1 MEKCRNLRDYAV
13 LISEIRQKLSQGIP
27 LEPAVADA
35 VDECIRKGIL
45 HDILVKNKVEVI
57 SMILT
62 SFDQEEYEKT
72 IRDESYEEGLE
83 QGIERGLKQGL
94 ERGLEQGL
102 EQGLERGRNDGIRQ
116 VILSMLK
123 KGLSIDEIK
132 DMTDVSDEIIEQV
145 RAML

>member
-1 MEKCRNLRDYAV
+1 MNKR
-13 LISEIRQKLSQGIP
+13 
-27 LEPAVADA
+27 
-35 VDECIRKGIL
+35 
-45 HDILVKNKVEVI
+45 KNKVEVT

-83 QGIERGLKQGL
+83 QG
-94 ERGLEQGL
+94 
-102 EQGLERGRNDGIRQ
+102 LERGRHDGIRQ

-123 KGLSIDEIK
+123 KGLSTDEIK

>member
-1 MEKCRNLRDYAV
+1 M
-13 LISEIRQKLSQGIP
+13 
-27 LEPAVADA
+27 
-35 VDECIRKGIL
+35 
-45 HDILVKNKVEVI
+45 
-57 SMILT
+57 
-62 SFDQEEYEKT
+62 
-72 IRDESYEEGLE
+72 
-83 QGIERGLKQGL
+83 